1 MAADKNKIIAEATRL
16 VQKGQYDKAIK
27 AYEKI
32 LTEDPKEVRVLL
44 KVGELHQKK
53 GDNASAAHTFNQV
66 AEIYGEQGF
75 FLKAVAVYKQ
85 IAKLEPD
92 DIQVNEKLAA
102 LYQQLGLMNDAMTQL
117 QAVAAVCERTGD
129 QAKLLEVL
137 RRTVDLDPENIV
149 SCVKLGELYARAG
162 KSAEALELFRR
173 AAGHLRENKR
183 AEEYLKVV
191 ERIALL
197 APDDLKLTRELA
209 HAYLSRGD
217 TKRALAKLQLCFKA
231 DPKEVET
238 LRLLAQAFRDLGQ
251 NSKTVSVYKELA
263 RVYAERG
270 RKDEARST
278 WKLVLDL
285 APEDGEAL
293 EALGLA
299 PAPEAAPPAA
309 PSPPPP
315 EARAPPPGP
324 PPGVPRPPPPPAAA
338 PRPPSPPTPAPPAPG
353 PRPPAADAVARLI
366 TETDVY
372 VKYGLHQKA
381 LDHVRKVLD
390 GDPENPDAL
399 ERARDIR
406 QALGDQAGAVE
417 AAERAARSLLERG
430 PEERAR
436 AAVLRLRELDPRRA
450 SLPELAASAGLEE
463 EAVAEGEDDLAL
475 LHAAEQG
482 EELVAEESPATA
494 AARSEPEAAEVVAE
508 EEVAEEEVAGEEI
521 TGEEIAGPD
530 TALAAEAAA
539 PAAGLE
545 DEPLVPPLDDEPLGA
560 PPAGEVPA
568 VTDLLAGGPAPV
580 AEDGVRLDV
589 SGAEEP
595 LELGPAEAVSGEEE
609 VAPLEVEEAEGE
621 VAPLEVE
628 PASREE
634 EVAPLE
640 VEPPLA
646 PQPRSA
652 PPVAPEPR
660 PAPVAARPEPRPAPP
675 PPAPRASPPAAPA
688 PAPAPAV
695 ARAPKEAQVAAR
707 KDLPDLSEELE
718 EVAFLEGQ
726 GLLDEALEAVRNLG
740 EVHRD
745 HPLLAER
752 RRDLEAQVA
761 RRGRPAA
768 PARPAASPPL
778 AAAPPPAAGNGPA
791 LAADFDIGRELA
803 AELGGGEAP
812 PPPSDDFQYSVED
825 VFDQFKRGLEKT
837 VRADDSETH
846 YDLGIAYKEMGL
858 LDDALSEFRTA
869 LAGKN
874 RRKEVDVLSM
884 LGLCHGTKGEY
895 REAVQAFRRA
905 LASDFL
911 TGEAAKALHY
921 ELGVA
926 HEALSEPAVAL
937 WYFQKIVKIDP
948 RYRDARGHVERLGGG
963 PGQPPGEET
972 PAAESRPP
980 LPAADAPASAPV
992 PPGPKKN
999 IGFV

>member
-32 LTEDPKEVRVLL
+32 LAEDPKEVRVLL

-53 GDNASAAHTFNQV
+53 GDNAAAAQTFNQV

-92 DIQVNEKLAA
+92 DVQVNERLAA
-102 LYQQLGLMNDAMTQL
+102 LYQQLGLMNDAMSQL
-117 QAVAAVCERTGD
+117 QTVASVCERTGD
-129 QAKLLEVL
+129 QTRLLDVL

-251 NSKTVSVYKELA
+251 TSKTVSVYKELA

-270 RKDEARST
+270 RKDEAKST
-278 WKLVLDL
+278 WKLVLEIS
-285 APEDGEAL
+285 AEDAEAQ

-299 PAPEAAPPAA
+299 PVAEAPA
-309 PSPPPP
+309 PPPP
-315 EARAPPPGP
+315 PAPARSPAPGP
-324 PPGVPRPPPPPAAA
+324 PPGVPRTAPPVPPGTAPRAQASPPPP
-338 PRPPSPPTPAPPAPG
+338 PPTPAPPAPG
-353 PRPPAADAVARLI
+353 PRPAGADAISRLI

-381 LDHVRKVLD
+381 LEHVQRVLEA
-390 GDPENPDAL
+390 DPENPDAL

-406 QALGDQAGAVE
+406 EALKDRPGAVE
-417 AAERAARSLLERG
+417 AAERAARALLERG

-436 AAVLRLRELDPRRA
+436 AAVLRLRELDPKRE
-450 SLPELAASAGLEE
+450 SIPELSAAIGFEVEAG
-463 EAVAEGEDDLAL
+463 AEGEDDLAL
-475 LHAAEQG
+475 SHAAEEG
-482 EELVAEESPATA
+482 EELVAEEAGP
-494 AARSEPEAAEVVAE
+494 AEVAQRPLAPP
-508 EEVAEEEVAGEEI
+508 EVAEEPIEAEENLA
-521 TGEEIAGPD
+521 AGPAD
-530 TALAAEAAA
+530 GLGDE
-539 PAAGLE
+539 PLGPPLE
-545 DEPLVPPLDDEPLGA
+545 DEPLESPLRQ
-560 PPAGEVPA
+560 VPA
-568 VTDLLAGGPAPV
+568 VTHLLPEEPEPV
-580 AEDGVRLDV
+580 AEDGQPEGGGD
-589 SGAEEP
+589 EEL
-595 LELGPAEAVSGEEE
+595 LELGPAEPAADGEER
-609 VAPLEVEEAEGE
+609 VPLEVDAPAYGE
-621 VAPLEVE
+621 VVPLEVE
-628 PASREE
+628 PAPSEE

-640 VEPPLA
+640 VEPLPLE
-646 PQPRSA
+646 
-652 PPVAPEPR
+652 PE
-660 PAPVAARPEPRPAPP
+660 PP
-675 PPAPRASPPAAPA
+675 PPAPVIRLEPSRPAAPPAPAAAPPSPPAPAAAPRR
-688 PAPAPAV
+688 PPKV
-695 ARAPKEAQVAAR
+695 EERAAKEEF
-707 KDLPDLSEELE
+707 PDLSEELE

-726 GLLDEALEAVRNLG
+726 GLLDEAVEAVRNLS
-740 EVHRD
+740 ELYPT
-745 HPLLAER
+745 HPLIAER
-752 RRDLEAQVA
+752 REDLEVQVSIRDRRAAAAKAQ
-761 RRGRPAA
+761 PPA
-768 PARPAASPPL
+768 PA
-778 AAAPPPAAGNGPA
+778 NGPA
-791 LAADFDIGRELA
+791 RAEVRDEFDIGRELA
-803 AELGGGEAP
+803 EELGGDDP
-812 PPPSDDFQYSVED
+812 PPPATDDFQYSVED
-825 VFDQFKRGLEKT
+825 VFDQFKRGLEKA
-837 VRADDSETH
+837 VGPDDSDTH

-858 LDDALSEFRTA
+858 IDDALSEFRTA
-869 LAGKN
+869 LSGKN

-884 LGLCHGTKGEY
+884 VGLCHEAKGEY

-905 LASDFL
+905 LNSEFL

-926 HEALSEPAVAL
+926 HDALSEAAVAL

-948 RYRDARGHVERLGGG
+948 RYRDARAHVERLGGG
-963 PGQPPGEET
+963 PGESPREE
-972 PAAESRPP
+972 PAA
-980 LPAADAPASAPV
+980 AAGRAPAPADPAPAPV